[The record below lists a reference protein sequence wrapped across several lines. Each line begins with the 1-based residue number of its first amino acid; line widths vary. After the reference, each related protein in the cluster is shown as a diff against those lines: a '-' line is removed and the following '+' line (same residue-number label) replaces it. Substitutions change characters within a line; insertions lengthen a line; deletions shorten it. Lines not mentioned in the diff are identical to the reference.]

1 MTSSTKGVYDDGL
14 LDLLEGKLAVVR
26 FQIKIREE
34 LEAKALQLEA
44 CTGRS
49 ESSENEETS
58 VRHEA
63 NLASSVREKVKE
75 LSSELKSITQLYND
89 YAVPFDLWE
98 VDPII
103 STFIYLLI
111 LRMRHLVLKEDSWSK
126 TPTFF
131 WCNYCFNVF
140 VLFMQFH

>member
-1 MTSSTKGVYDDGL
+1 MTSSAKGVYDDGL

-34 LEAKALQLEA
+34 LEAKAVQLEA

-98 VDPII
+98 V
-103 STFIYLLI
+103 SYHLYMYLPSYFKYEASSL
-111 LRMRHLVLKEDSWSK
+111 EGG
-126 TPTFF
+126 
-131 WCNYCFNVF
+131 F
-140 VLFMQFH
+140 VE